1 MIDDED
7 AHHEQNFGSDAEDK
21 VSKTRKNDD
30 ANEAPKQINLTPKVE
45 DDTR

>member
-21 VSKTRKNDD
+21 ESKTRKND
-30 ANEAPKQINLTPKVE
+30 APMKLQNKLTLTPKVE